1 MFIFEII
8 LTVIA
13 WRRGWGARALIP
25 VSVAAAGGFL
35 IGIGAA
41 ASGGTIEQVMGPAIL
56 LELFCFVA
64 LVYLAVTRRQSPVA
78 ETAPPAL
85 GHFGAPAVVRE
96 SH

>member
-1 MFIFEII
+1 MFILEIV

-25 VSVAAAGGFL
+25 VGVAVAGGFL

-56 LELFCFVA
+56 LELVCFVA
-64 LVYLAVTRRQSPVA
+64 LVCLAVTRRQNSVA
-78 ETAPPAL
+78 ETVTPAL
-85 GHFGAPAVVRE
+85 GHFGTPAIAGE